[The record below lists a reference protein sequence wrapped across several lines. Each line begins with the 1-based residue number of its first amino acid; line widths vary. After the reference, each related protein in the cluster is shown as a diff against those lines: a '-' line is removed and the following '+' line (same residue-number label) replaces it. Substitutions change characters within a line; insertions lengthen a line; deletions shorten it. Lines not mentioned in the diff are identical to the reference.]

1 MARVVS
7 IIWLGIVL
15 FGLAGVA
22 LLLTLALLLSQS
34 GVILPSSGT
43 PNLAAS
49 ALPPGGAARLGLVA
63 LRNGVGQVVA
73 GVALLPA
80 ARRNAARLLP
90 IEPSRHVHGIALSL
104 VLGATI
110 VNLGQLLALGGRPPM
125 LEMVALIPEQSATQ
139 QLLGIVY
146 PFLWNVPGAIIAAG
160 WPVARTFRGAVR
172 RLGLVR
178 PTVRWV
184 ATGIVVGLAMVV
196 GATLLD
202 TAISMIWNILGWER
216 TDMSA
221 FGNLLRA
228 AMSPVGAVLI
238 GVTAGLG
245 EEMIIR
251 GALQPRL
258 GIILSNLFF
267 TSLHAYQYSLGGS
280 PQCLRRRCSARRRA
294 RSEQHHNVEYCPWRV
309 QLHAGHA
316 FRSGIV
322 AVTLPIG
329 VETLKRKIWLRRSA
343 NVQIYAFP
351 ASGASGKHLFVH
363 GIGVLRMRRRCYSTL
378 LCILCEKIKPRCREP
393 FDGKVQSASNSDQT
407 FIPLRFC
414 ANSVEVGVLLRRYA
428 WTSTLVPTAAQLYN
442 TAATSSG
449 RLTHPW
455 LKRTPEPKLV
465 CRGGRHQCW

>member
-1 MARVVS
+1 MSSFQIPSPYIRHNQQCREESTLVAPEHRYDTGEEQASTFASRKYLLGFGGVSMLLATCIVAGTLVGGAIADFMLAGVQVMPFAVLAFLAYLALYHTWARLVS

-22 LLLTLALLLSQS
+22 LLLTLALFFSQS
-34 GVILPSSGT
+34 GVLSPSGGT
-43 PNLAAS
+43 PNLAAPV
-49 ALPPGGAARLGLVA
+49 LPPGGAARLGLVA
-63 LRNGVGQVVA
+63 LWNGVGLVVA
-73 GVALLPA
+73 GLALLPA

-104 VLGATI
+104 VLGATMI
-110 VNLGQLLALGGRPPM
+110 NLGQLLALGGRPSM

-160 WPVARTFRGAVR
+160 WPVARRFRGAVR

-178 PTVRWV
+178 PTVRWI

-196 GATLLD
+196 GATVLD
-202 TAISMIWNILGWER
+202 TAISAIWNILGWER

-221 FGNLLRA
+221 FENLLGA

-267 TSLHAYQYSLGGS
+267 TNLHAYQYSWDGLLSVFVVGAVLGVV
-280 PQCLRRRCSARRRA
+280 RA
-294 RSEQHHNVEYCPWRV
+294 RSNTTT
-309 QLHAGHA
+309 
-316 FRSGIV
+316 SSV
-322 AVTLPIG
+322 AHG
-329 VETLKRKIWLRRSA
+329 VY
-343 NVQIYAFP
+343 NF
-351 ASGASGKHLFVH
+351 
-363 GIGVLRMRRRCYSTL
+363 
-378 LCILCEKIKPRCREP
+378 
-393 FDGKVQSASNSDQT
+393 
-407 FIPLRFC
+407 
-414 ANSVEVGVLLRRYA
+414 
-428 WTSTLVPTAAQLYN
+428 TLVMISVLGLSQ
-442 TAATSSG
+442 
-449 RLTHPW
+449 
-455 LKRTPEPKLV
+455 
-465 CRGGRHQCW
+465 